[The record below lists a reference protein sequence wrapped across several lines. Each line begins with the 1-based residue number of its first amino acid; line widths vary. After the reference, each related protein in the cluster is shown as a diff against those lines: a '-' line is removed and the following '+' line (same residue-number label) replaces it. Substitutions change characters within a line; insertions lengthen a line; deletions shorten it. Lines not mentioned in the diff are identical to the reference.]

1 MEWRCHEAKS
11 SVIEGAAMV
20 GKLTSYN
27 VERCGRGARIRA
39 KLVTGEELCTPCL
52 DPESV
57 ELCRRVIELYTRVAN
72 LVRR

>member
-1 MEWRCHEAKS
+1 MEWGCREAKPS
-11 SVIEGAAMV
+11 EIEGAAMV
-20 GKLTSYN
+20 GKLASYT
-27 VERCGRGARIRA
+27 VEHCGRGARIRA

-52 DPESV
+52 DLESV